1 MVKFILKEM
10 ERIKN
15 KLSDMKINFWRALW
29 LTRTQFT
36 ERFNELLKQKNMKQ
50 VDLLTAAAN
59 EGVKLS
65 KSQISQYVSGR
76 AVPRRNI
83 GEFIA
88 MTFGVDAD
96 WLYGEK
102 IAEKGNINMR
112 EFKKSSKLDYVCI

>member
-1 MVKFILKEM
+1 MA
-10 ERIKN
+10 
-15 KLSDMKINFWRALW
+15 DG
-29 LTRTQFT
+29 TQFT

-50 VDLLTAAAN
+50 VELLTAAAN

-112 EFKKSSKLDYVCI
+112 EFKKSSKLDNVLYDVRGQIGRAHV